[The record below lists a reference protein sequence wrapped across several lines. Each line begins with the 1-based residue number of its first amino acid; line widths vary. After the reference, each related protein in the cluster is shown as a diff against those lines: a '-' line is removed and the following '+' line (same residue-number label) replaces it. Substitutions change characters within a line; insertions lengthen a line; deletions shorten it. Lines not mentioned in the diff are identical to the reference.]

1 MDVHLPPE
9 HDDDRMAVRAWL
21 DAIVAG
27 MVLGLPRDPR
37 PA

>member
-9 HDDDRMAVRAWL
+9 HDHDRMAVRAWL

-27 MVLGLPRDPR
+27 MVLGLPSDPR

>member
-9 HDDDRMAVRAWL
+9 HDHDRMAVGAWL

-27 MVLGLPRDPR
+27 MVLGLLRDSR